1 MVRGIFFCLLLVIF
15 SCQSSDNKFDEQN
28 EVSQNKAYDKAWEFY
43 EKEENDSAYVYF
55 NKAYSEFIKQNN
67 KHQASKCLINLG
79 YISYKKGDWFGS
91 QELNIEAIKLLNP
104 QIKEEAETLSSAYNS
119 LGQSTHELKNYK
131 EAINYFQ
138 NSIDFTK
145 NENVFI
151 VNQNNIA
158 NSYRYNNQFDEAI
171 KIYKDLLDEKQIHDS
186 PKEYARVL
194 DNLAYTKWLQN
205 KNRVVENELNKA
217 LDIRIKENDLWGQ
230 NASYAHLTDY
240 FSNKDVKKAL
250 DFAYKRKTI
259 VFENKSVEDQLEVYQ
274 QLILLE
280 NPTNS
285 KKYFEAYQ
293 KLNDSI
299 QLERNK
305 AKNQFALIRFDSEK
319 NKANFLKAEAEN
331 EKKKNKILS
340 LYIVVILLLFL
351 LCFAYFWHKRR
362 KQKLEQE
369 KVLEVKKT
377 ELKYSKKVHDKVAN
391 GIYHVMSDIENK
403 SEFNRDEILDK
414 LEEVYEISRDI
425 SYDKKDEA
433 QHENFAAKLSQLISS
448 FDSDKAKIYLI
459 GNENELWSIISHQAK
474 AEIFWVIQE
483 LLTNM
488 KKHSQASRVVLN
500 FKQENQ
506 QFYMNYSDNG
516 IGISMLKPKNGLQNT
531 VSRISSLKGDVI
543 FETENVNGLK
553 IIIKFPIL

>member
-145 NENVFI
+145 DENVFI

-474 AEIFWVIQE
+474 AEIFLVIQE

-516 IGISMLKPKNGLQNT
+516 IGISELNPKNGLQNT

>member
-340 LYIVVILLLFL
+340 LYIVVILLLLL

-474 AEIFWVIQE
+474 AEIFLVIQE

-516 IGISMLKPKNGLQNT
+516 IGISVLKPKNGLQNT